1 MMESLK
7 ALLAKSPSKLKMVE
21 CKLVLGCSEAEW
33 LEIGAILLE
42 ITKEFEL
49 STISWS
55 DHKYEEAAEAAFTRI
70 PILKPHLARLDKDD
84 RYQYEVVKR
93 MITVKAKKQTELEM
107 KRRHRSGVSVEKK
120 PVAQRET
127 MEIISTDSRSASP
140 ADPSSPKS
148 SPVSAYAYEYRR
160 SDEPVVPRP
169 YQHGRGVPILSP
181 VSAQSNPAEIS
192 DIFLAQTHQYVS
204 SFRNLQETLRRREG
218 EIYGLQSKVI
228 ELERQLEGYRRSEV
242 QRNGVDSQ
250 KRVSRR

>member
-1 MMESLK
+1 V
-7 ALLAKSPSKLKMVE
+7 LLYVSPRLLTK
-21 CKLVLGCSEAEW
+21 
-33 LEIGAILLE
+33 LLE

-107 KRRHRSGVSVEKK
+107 KRRHRSGVSVEKR
-120 PVAQRET
+120 PVTQREA

-148 SPVSAYAYEYRR
+148 SPISAYAYEYRR

-192 DIFLAQTHQYVS
+192 DIFLAQTHRIILLDTS
-204 SFRNLQETLRRREG
+204 DFR
-218 EIYGLQSKVI
+218 ICI
-228 ELERQLEGYRRSEV
+228 EL
-242 QRNGVDSQ
+242 SQ
-250 KRVSRR
+250 STRDLAAARGRDIWVTK